1 MLGEEGDEDLG
12 GTGIWETMIKIYSI
26 KRSFKCKIKWKIH
39 LLLKKKKTS
48 Q

>member
-26 KRSFKCKIKWKIH
+26 KD
-39 LLLKKKKTS
+39 LLNVKLNGKYTCY
-48 Q
+48 